1 MNRRK
6 FLSYIGCSCCGFI
19 LNSCTSAPITERK
32 QLKLVSEAKLNA
44 KAAEIFEKVKQ
55 KDLILYSGLIILGLA
70 APYLFSAFK
79 VQLTYL

>member
-6 FLSYIGCSCCGFI
+6 FLSYIGCGCCGFI

-44 KAAEIFEKVKQ
+44 KAAEIFEKVKPTIINIES
-55 KDLILYSGLIILGLA
+55 KLIFMFI
-70 APYLFSAFK
+70 FSPF
-79 VQLTYL
+79 L